1 MEINFSQ
8 PLKYESKEL
17 SSTVK
22 DQYEFLWGGDN
33 RLISFNEASAE
44 HKMERKIRI
53 GVSFNGR
60 QFPGGH
66 NILNG
71 LMGENVEL
79 IGFVGGNKGIFE
91 KNYVS
96 LTP

>member
-17 SSTVK
+17 SSAVK

-33 RLISFNEASAE
+33 RLISFNEVPKGE
-44 HKMERKIRI
+44 QKMERKIRI

-71 LMGENVEL
+71 LIGENVEL
-79 IGFVGGNKGIFE
+79 IGFVGGNKGIF
-91 KNYVS
+91 
-96 LTP
+96 